1 MKFIYSIF
9 RRYKFSLLLIY
20 FYMLVAQLLFLAEP
34 FILGKAID
42 GLLAK
47 NYIWLIIFL
56 VVELLHN
63 VFMYRRM
70 VFDTKVY
77 VKIYNDIIF
86 NFLRNNKEID
96 TSAKIART
104 DMSHSIIGF
113 LEGDIHFF
121 IMAIVTVIGSLFF
134 IFMQHALTGVIV
146 VCSILPITIIA
157 ILFYKKIAQSTKV
170 GNTHYEQKA
179 SIMHSEDE
187 FQIDTYF
194 KRRARIIV
202 MQSTLQGRNWAS
214 LNVAKT
220 IFLVLSLF
228 IFTSKNIDMTQGE
241 AIAMYAYLNQFIIAL
256 MSIPIAME
264 TITRIKDVIGRI
276 KS

>member
-1 MKFIYSIF
+1 MKFIYTIF
-9 RRYKFSLLLIY
+9 RKHKLPLLLIY
-20 FYMLVAQLLFLAEP
+20 FYMLIAQLLFLAEP

-47 NYIWLIIFL
+47 NFIWLIIFL
-56 VVELLHN
+56 AVELLHN

-70 VFDTKVY
+70 VFDTKIY

-86 NFLRNNKEID
+86 NFLRNNKDVE
-96 TSAKIART
+96 TSTKIART

-113 LEGDIHFF
+113 LESDIHFF
-121 IMAIVTVIGSLFF
+121 IMAIVTVIGSLCF
-134 IFMQHALTGVIV
+134 IFIQHTLTGIIV

-157 ILFYKKIAQSTKV
+157 IFFYKKIAQSTNV
-170 GNTHYEQKA
+170 ANSHFEQKV
-179 SIMHSEDE
+179 STMHSEDE
-187 FQIDTYF
+187 SKIDTYF

-214 LNVAKT
+214 LNIAKT

-228 IFTSKNIDMTQGE
+228 VFTSKNIDMTQGE

-264 TITRIKDVIGRI
+264 TITRVKDVIARI
-276 KS
+276 KP

>member
-1 MKFIYSIF
+1 
-9 RRYKFSLLLIY
+9 
-20 FYMLVAQLLFLAEP
+20 MLVAQLLFLAEP

-170 GNTHYEQKA
+170 LNTHYEQKA